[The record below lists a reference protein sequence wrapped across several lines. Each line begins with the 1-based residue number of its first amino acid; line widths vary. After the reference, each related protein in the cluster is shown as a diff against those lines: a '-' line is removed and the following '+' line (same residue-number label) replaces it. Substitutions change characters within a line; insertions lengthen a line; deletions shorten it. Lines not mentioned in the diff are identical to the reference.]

1 MALAGIGWLLGTP
14 AECGD
19 WTRFRGPN
27 GSGIADVEGLPEKL
41 AAGSA
46 LWSAPIPFG
55 QSSPI
60 VVGSKVFLTALADEG
75 LVTLAVDGRSGK
87 ELWRRSVPRRRIDR
101 VAQQSG
107 PAVATPVSD
116 GSAVFAFFPEFGL
129 VAYGLDGSER
139 WRLEMAAFE
148 SFYGMAGSPVLEAGV
163 LVLVCDQSRKPF
175 IVGVDAA
182 TGQEL
187 WRKPREVR
195 AESWTTPI
203 VHRPGTEQAKVL
215 VFGTS
220 YLDAYAPR
228 TGVRL
233 WRLPGFGFTPVAS
246 PVLDGERV
254 FTVVSDQAEDP
265 LPTVDTLFEL
275 DKDRDG
281 RLIEAEFAG
290 SPFASVFHWLDMD
303 GDGAVSRDEYATQLA
318 GLKSTDYGLVAVELG
333 KGAAEIVWRQQKT
346 LPYIATPIVYRG
358 VLFLI
363 KDGGILTSYDPAT
376 GSVLKRGRIEGAS
389 GGFSPSPVA
398 AGGKLYLA
406 SSSGAIAVVAAR
418 GDWQTLSLGELDE
431 EVHATPALGDGR
443 LYLRTRSRLYA
454 FGPAH

>member
-1 MALAGIGWLLGTP
+1 MALAGIGWLLGAP

-60 VVGSKVFLTALADEG
+60 VVGSKVLLTALADEG

-101 VAQQSG
+101 VAHQSG

-129 VAYGLDGSER
+129 VAYGLDGRER

-203 VHRPGTEQAKVL
+203 VHRPGTEQASIL

-220 YLDAYAPR
+220 FLDAYAPR
-228 TGVRL
+228 TGERL

-254 FTVVSDQAEDP
+254 FTVVSDQAEEP
-265 LPTVDTLFEL
+265 LPSVDALFEP

-281 RLIEAEFAG
+281 RLTEAEFAG
-290 SPFASVFHWLDMD
+290 SPFASVFPWLDMD

-454 FGPAH
+454 FGPAN